1 MPKKVIPIKYTD
13 RDYQSI
19 RESLIEHVRRYYPN
33 TFQDF
38 SEGSFGSI
46 MLDTVSYVG
55 DVLSFYLDY
64 QANESFLDTA
74 NEYENII
81 KLGRQLGYR
90 PDFNSS
96 SYGTVAMYVVV
107 PANNTGTA
115 PDMDY
120 APVVRR
126 GSLLGSSAGSF
137 MLDEDVDFAATNSE
151 IRVAQVDPDT
161 GIPQTYAI
169 KTYGRVV
176 SGNIFEEIIPVGTY
190 QRFRNID
197 LRTLN
202 VAEILEVLDDQG
214 NEYFEVDY
222 LSQDVIYRDVTNK
235 GDTREETPSIL
246 KPFVVPRRFVVGRS
260 QNFTSLQFG
269 TSSDVEV
276 DNENVVRPNYTDPS
290 QVVLKRQGSTY
301 IQDSALDPYK
311 LIISDEFGVAPSDTN
326 LTITLR
332 ANDNVTTNAAVGS
345 ITSVVNPIV
354 EYTDINIL
362 NPIDVGR
369 VSSSLEVFNEEPIVG
384 DANLDSPTEL
394 KTKIFDY
401 FAAQNR
407 AVTETDYQALAYAM
421 PSKFGAIK
429 RVRVIRDPD
438 SLKRNLNMYVVSS
451 NNNIFFP
458 TNNTTKENLKT
469 WLLKSKMV
477 NDTIDILDAKIIN
490 LSIEY
495 HVVGRLDVPK
505 SDILIDA
512 NNALA
517 LSYARKADIGEP
529 FFITDV
535 YKILKDIDTIVDVTR
550 VKITQNNGGN
560 YSDVRFSVLEN
571 TSADGRYI
579 NIPLNCIYEIKFLQ
593 DDIKGYVK

>member
-535 YKILKDIDTIVDVTR
+535 YKILKDIDTIVDVAR